1 MQPLFLGTAESSNR
15 LDRELKALCVRLTRE
30 PIVGRNVLVV
40 ATGRA
45 SLQFERHTASMVED
59 VAGRPLSAE
68 EFREVMARVASLQSP

>member
-1 MQPLFLGTAESSNR
+1 MDDR

-45 SLQFERHTASMVED
+45 SLGFEKQTASMVAD
-59 VAGRPLSAE
+59 VAGRPLSEE
-68 EFREVMARVASLQSP
+68 EFRLVMDRVVSLQSPVRS